1 MILVELLA
9 QLHLKS
15 LTALNVDEA
24 IKGSN
29 AMRVFVPRGIAG
41 FRRAAKKALLARV
54 TRY

>member
-1 MILVELLA
+1 MAEQLA
-9 QLHLKS
+9 QFHPKS

-41 FRRAAKKALLARV
+41 FRRAAKKALLGRV
-54 TRY
+54 TRH